1 MLSSWISPKPSTST
15 CATCVFPLW
24 CIIYEK
30 GRRGLAPSASSLHP
44 KHHLCSFLGN
54 PGGRQQALKQR
65 PALRIDFSFLNFV
78 LLFLLLMM
86 MIMMMMMMMMMMLLL
101 LLLVI
106 WTSHQTLQTRLHLR
120 KTEKGDPFHASKKY

>member
-1 MLSSWISPKPSTST
+1 MYCMKRPNKSQS
-15 CATCVFPLW
+15 F
-24 CIIYEK
+24 IIYEK
-30 GRRGLAPSASSLHP
+30 GRRGKSPSASSLHP

-86 MIMMMMMMMMMMLLL
+86 MIVMMML

-120 KTEKGDPFHASKKY
+120 KTEKGDPFPEVPYYPCVASLPTCGLCLR